1 MDKNLEN
8 KNNNNSNKTS
18 TDALTER
25 LNRIKNDIAIKEG
38 NNNKN
43 EIIVNNNN
51 LNTPDIKKL
60 KDKLKLDNAPPLKE
74 IKEMNKSIQ
83 EIKTE
88 LNSAENKN
96 VTQEKFSNFINR
108 ANEMSKNYEKQLQYY
123 SIYNGKYNS
132 KDLLISSTRDIT
144 ALNERYFSI
153 LSDKKKIFENEL
165 NKLNMNINQNNTNS
179 SNVNNNNEK
188 NKNTNTNIEE
198 IEKLYKNKIDN
209 LFKENQTL
217 NKVIEKMNNQLVVKF
232 QMQINEY
239 SNENTTLKQKNGE
252 LEEQLM
258 KVKFI
263 FTENSVF
270 NEKLKAKEI
279 EITELNKQQITSM
292 NKIEKANQDIKKL
305 NEQIKIYRERI
316 LEKERKYNEKVIEL
330 KNLENALDQKE
341 NVINEKN
348 NKINEQDGQ
357 IKLLYNDSIQW
368 EQKYNDM
375 VKENENFKKYMSW
388 SQELVD
394 SFKRIE
400 TLSEQLSDSK
410 KELEKILEENNKYK
424 DINQKLTEELNDT
437 KRNESKLTK
446 ENSELKIIKNKYT
459 EIEEKLKNYT
469 ELKKENES
477 YKKQF
482 PEMKAEYEK
491 KLADDKIIYERE
503 LKKLSKEKDNKI
515 SELKNEHDSNMEII
529 KDTYET
535 RINKLNEETEK
546 LKDDIITQKDS
557 LEKKEK
563 LLEELNL
570 QLDKKT
576 DTLSNLKKSY
586 DDLTEKL
593 KSKEEKLQ
601 FLEKNEKKNKSVFDE
616 EGEGDA
622 QGGESRGG
630 DVSLTNEKITSTFD
644 QFSFTKEVLNDY
656 LYCLY
661 LFETTI
667 SINSLVNN
675 IMGNLN
681 LYSTYSFKTN
691 KLNPLSNYPLNS
703 IQNEF
708 LEDIYFVA
716 FDKYISNKIML
727 KKNEIYINGF
737 LDKKI
742 LKANF
747 EDFDQGLISEICL
760 ELINKN
766 IIKKLKSPKTLE
778 QLAQIFNT
786 KYTKKFDFEG
796 QNLNDFLF
804 KKVIPIVKKR
814 ISRYDKNVIDEMR
827 TLVELSLHNIHDGKI
842 IIDGEE
848 VYSFEKFFEQY
859 NNYNNFSERIIQF
872 EIEKAIVDNGE
883 AIDNIKHTLKYYS
896 PQIIRIDKCFSEI
909 KNDLGNN
916 TEQNMHLCFM
926 NKVLCSINYYLPK
939 VTQFTLTNNNLDKIF
954 NSMILPCIKLIK
966 NLNMLNLSNNKLNE
980 ENIKG
985 LFGYLKQN
993 DSIKRLYLDH
1003 NNITSASGYY
1013 MADSF
1018 KKNKTIEIL
1027 DLSYNKL
1034 NESGF
1039 DAFLNILQN
1048 DNTTLKDLSI
1058 SFNQLVS
1065 QDFKS
1070 LSKYLN
1076 SNPSLKKLDI
1086 SGNKL
1091 GPQDA
1096 NDIGVTFKKLTNLEE
1111 LKLNQCGINDESIT
1125 QLFNFFNES
1134 SIQHLEIDSND
1145 LGMTGPMAVM
1155 KKIQINNK
1163 IKYFSYKNMALQPYF
1178 IGMIIKTLTDNQN
1191 IEKINLMENK
1201 IKDEEL
1207 KQLSNA
1213 TINLKNKKV
1222 ILSKDKVSPNAHE
1235 IINGNKN
1242 IILQ

>member
-1 MDKNLEN
+1 MSN
-8 KNNNNSNKTS
+8 KEENNNSTNKTT

-25 LNRIKNDIAIKEG
+25 LNRIKNNLAKKDEDKEKIESKISPTSNIA
-38 NNNKN
+38 
-43 EIIVNNNN
+43 
-51 LNTPDIKKL
+51 DIKKL
-60 KDKLKLDNAPPLKE
+60 KDKLKMDNAPPIKE
-74 IKEMNKSIQ
+74 IKDMEKSIK
-83 EIKTE
+83 EIKNE
-88 LNSAENKN
+88 FNSAENQN
-96 VTQEKFSNFINR
+96 VSKEKFSNFINR

-123 SIYNGKYNS
+123 SMYNGKYNT
-132 KDLLISSTRDIT
+132 KDLTISSSHDIT
-144 ALNERYFSI
+144 ALNERYFCI

-165 NKLNMNINQNNTNS
+165 HKLNMNINS
-179 SNVNNNNEK
+179 NNNNNNTDDENENNN
-188 NKNTNTNIEE
+188 NKNTNIEE
-198 IEKLYKNKIDN
+198 IEKLYKNKIET
-209 LFKENQTL
+209 LFKENQAL
-217 NKVIEKMNNQLVVKF
+217 NKVIEKMNNQLVMKF
-232 QMQINEY
+232 QMQINEF
-239 SNENTTLKQKNGE
+239 SNENNNLKKKNGE

-263 FTENSVF
+263 FRENSEF

-279 EITELNKQQITSM
+279 EIIDLNKQQTFSM
-292 NKIEKANQDIKKL
+292 NKIEKANQEIKKL
-305 NEQIKIYRERI
+305 NEQIKIFRERI
-316 LEKERKYNEKVIEL
+316 LEKERKYNEKVIEV
-330 KNLENALDQKE
+330 KNAEDALDEKE
-341 NVINEKN
+341 NIIKEKD
-348 NKINEQDGQ
+348 NKILEQDGQ

-368 EQKYNDM
+368 EQKYNEK
-375 VKENENFKKYMSW
+375 VKENDDFQKYMSW

-400 TLSEQLSDSK
+400 SLSEQLSDNK
-410 KELEKILEENNKYK
+410 KELEKIVEENKKYK
-424 DINQKLTEELNDT
+424 DINQELNEDLSQT

-446 ENSELKIIKNKYT
+446 ENAELKIIKNKYN
-459 EIEEKLKNYT
+459 EIEEKLKDYT
-469 ELKKENES
+469 ETKKENES

-491 KLADDKIIYERE
+491 KLADDKIIHERE
-503 LKKLSKEKDNKI
+503 LKKLSKENDNKI
-515 SELKNEHDSNMEII
+515 YELKNEHDSNMEII

-535 RINKLNEETEK
+535 RINKLNEETQK
-546 LKDDIITQKDS
+546 LKDDIVIQKDS
-557 LEKKEK
+557 IDKKEK

-576 DTLSNLKKSY
+576 DTLANLKKSY
-586 DDLTEKL
+586 DDLSEKL

-601 FLEKNEKKNKSVFDE
+601 FLEKNEKRNKSVFDE
-616 EGEGDA
+616 EGEGPNPENGDA
-622 QGGESRGG
+622 IYTS
-630 DVSLTNEKITSTFD
+630 EKITSTFD

-727 KKNEIYINGF
+727 KQDEIYINGF

-778 QLAQIFNT
+778 QLAQLFNS

-804 KKVIPIVKKR
+804 KKVIPIVRKR

-859 NNYNNFSERIIQF
+859 NNYNNFSERVIQF

-883 AIDNIKHTLKYYS
+883 AVDNIKHTLKYYS

-909 KNDLGNN
+909 KNDIGSNG
-916 TEQNMHLCFM
+916 EQNMHLCFM
-926 NKVLCSINYYLPK
+926 NKVLASINYYLPK
-939 VTQFTLTNNNLDKIF
+939 VTQLTLTNNNLDKIF
-954 NSMILPCIKLIK
+954 NSAILPCIKLIK
-966 NLNMLNLSNNKLNE
+966 SLNMLNLSNNKLNE

-993 DSIKRLYLDH
+993 ESIKKLYLDH

-1048 DNTTLKDLSI
+1048 DNTTLKELNI
-1058 SFNQLVS
+1058 AYNELVS

-1070 LSKYLN
+1070 LSKYFN
-1076 SNPSLKKLDI
+1076 SNPSLKKLDL

-1096 NDIGVTFKKLTNLEE
+1096 NDLGVTFKKLTNIEE
-1111 LKLNQCGINDESIT
+1111 LKLNKCGISDDSVS
-1125 QLFNFFNES
+1125 QLFNFLNES
-1134 SIQHLEIDSND
+1134 SIQHLEIDSNNF
-1145 LGMTGPMAVM
+1145 GMTGPMAVM
-1155 KKIQINNK
+1155 KKIQVNNK
-1163 IKYFSYKNMALQPYF
+1163 LKYFSYKNMAFQPYF
-1178 IGMIIKTLTDNQN
+1178 IGMVIKTLTDNQV

-1201 IKDEEL
+1201 VKDDEL
-1207 KQLSNA
+1207 KQLVNA
-1213 TINLKNKKV
+1213 TMNLKNKKI
-1222 ILSKDKVSPNAHE
+1222 ILSKDKLSSNALD